1 MEREYILNKETQKIE
16 LHFSKSEYQALSDS
30 EKKELKSAYLFS
42 GKAQAWV
49 SRSINNHYSAIRV
62 AEKLG
67 FTNGG
72 SIGER
77 LSYEEELNRKV
88 EKAEN
93 RAERYEQLSD
103 NAEKRAEQL
112 QSALK
117 SYHGDVAFF
126 TQPIISGH
134 AGSRAFANYR
144 EKLFNRYRKGSE
156 EYEKSEYYKDRAETA
171 RATAENSKLK
181 DKVYLHNRIKECNK
195 NLKAYQTNIVQHEQ
209 TLYKLQQGE
218 ILKNYRGDLLTI
230 EGQEKAIENQLE
242 KYDYE
247 EGKLEFFE
255 KCMEELGGCNFSKDN
270 IKVGYIVDVKR
281 WGKCEVISTG
291 KINFQY
297 KILTGIEGQDGAKGL
312 GGTEPYEAIEKILEI
327 KETEE
332 IKNPYS
338 IGDILVL
345 YNVCGNRVIT
355 AYQVLKTTPKGV
367 TLQKIKVEDNK
378 PIKDNFIT
386 EKTMQKK
393 IVKSKYSDFI
403 GCYDNGWQLNLY
415 KEA

>member
-1 MEREYILNKETQKIE
+1 MSKNYILNKETQKIE
-16 LHFSKSEYQALSDS
+16 LHFSKAEYQALTDS
-30 EKKELKSAYLFS
+30 EKKDLKSAYLFS
-42 GKAQAWV
+42 GKTSSWV
-49 SRSINNHYSAIRV
+49 SRSTNNHYSALRV
-62 AEKLG
+62 AKKLG
-67 FTNGG
+67 FVDGG

-77 LSYEEELNRKV
+77 LTFEEELNRKV

-93 RAERYEQLSD
+93 RAERYEQYSE

-112 QSALK
+112 QAALN
-117 SYHGDVAFF
+117 SYHGDISFF
-126 TQPIISGH
+126 TQPIIVGH

-171 RATAENSKLK
+171 RATAENSKLQ

-195 NLKAYQTNIVQHEQ
+195 NLKAYQSNIIQHEQ
-209 TLYKLQQGE
+209 TLYRLQQGE
-218 ILKNYRGDLLTI
+218 QLKNYKGDLLTI

-242 KYDYE
+242 KYEYE

-297 KILTGIEGQDGAKGL
+297 KILTGGAKGL

-327 KETEE
+327 KEVEG
-332 IKNPYS
+332 IKNPYKT
-338 IGDILVL
+338 GDILVG

-355 AYQVLKTTPKGV
+355 AYQVIKTTPKGV
-367 TLQKIKVEDNK
+367 TLQKIKVESNK
-378 PIKDNFIT
+378 PIKDDFMGDKPIR
-386 EKTMQKK
+386 KG

-403 GCYDNGWQLNLY
+403 GCYENDWQLNLY